1 MDVGVNASLQ
11 FSTIGSFDYEPILLL
26 NVLIAAIFLAV
37 FVISPFCVM
46 KLLMHH
52 GNKRISGLE
61 VLYSGLKPGI
71 RLYFPLYLFRRLVY
85 ALVLLLFGN
94 YSAPQAI
101 SSALAS
107 TSTLIYLLSYR
118 PYTSRTAWLS
128 PLLAETSASLS
139 LCLTC
144 LFLVVP
150 KDSNVGKRLGQ
161 AVIGVVGEW
170 LLVLAVGELVVCGKE
185 VVTTFRRIAA
195 ELKANGQTERCRR
208 AKSVF

>member
-1 MDVGVNASLQ
+1 MVSAYFRIIREKYRWEYPVQWWLQVYMDVGVNASLQ
-11 FSTIGSFDYEPILLL
+11 FSAIGSFDYEPILLL
-26 NVLIAAIFLAV
+26 NVLIAVFFLDV

-52 GNKRISGLE
+52 GNKRIS

-94 YSAPQAI
+94 YPAPQAI

-118 PYTSRTAWLS
+118 PYTSRTAIS
-128 PLLAETSASLS
+128 
-139 LCLTC
+139 
-144 LFLVVP
+144 VP
-150 KDSNVGKRLGQ
+150 SSQKPQ
-161 AVIGVVGEW
+161 PAFPF
-170 LLVLAVGELVVCGKE
+170 A
-185 VVTTFRRIAA
+185 
-195 ELKANGQTERCRR
+195 
-208 AKSVF
+208 